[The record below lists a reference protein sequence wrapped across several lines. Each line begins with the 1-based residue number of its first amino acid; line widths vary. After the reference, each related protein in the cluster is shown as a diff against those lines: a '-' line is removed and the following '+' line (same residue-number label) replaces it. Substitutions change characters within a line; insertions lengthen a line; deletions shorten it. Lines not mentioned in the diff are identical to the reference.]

1 MIRES
6 AETTKIRT
14 AYDAS
19 AKPNKDSVSWNEC
32 LETRLPL
39 QNSLW
44 DILVRSTHLQIRI
57 REPERDVSR
66 FHWVKNSHPSV
77 I

>member
-44 DILVRSTHLQIRI
+44 DILIR
-57 REPERDVSR
+57 
-66 FHWVKNSHPSV
+66 
-77 I
+77 